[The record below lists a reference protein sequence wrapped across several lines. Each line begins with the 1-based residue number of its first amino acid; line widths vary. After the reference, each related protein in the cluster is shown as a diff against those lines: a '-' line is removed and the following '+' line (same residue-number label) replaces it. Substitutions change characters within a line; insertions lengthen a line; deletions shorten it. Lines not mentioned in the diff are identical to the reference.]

1 MMQNAEEKIESVICH
16 KSTERQ
22 RTKEKKYKA
31 DKVFQQLSFL
41 RKNLHERNQIY
52 LKSFFL

>member
-31 DKVFQQLSFL
+31 DKVFRQLSSL